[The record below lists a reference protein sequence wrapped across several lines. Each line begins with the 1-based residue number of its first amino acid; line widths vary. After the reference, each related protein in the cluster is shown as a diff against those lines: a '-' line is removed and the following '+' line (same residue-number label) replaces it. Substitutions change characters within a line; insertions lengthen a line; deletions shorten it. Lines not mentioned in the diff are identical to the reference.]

1 MPEPKARGY
10 SDAVRQQAVKLFV
23 DGMNYRR
30 IGRQLGVD
38 HVTVM
43 NWVRDQAHLT
53 PALPSAATTESVL
66 EMDELFSHVA
76 PKRDK
81 KTRSTS

>member
-1 MPEPKARGY
+1 M
-10 SDAVRQQAVKLFV
+10 
-23 DGMNYRR
+23 DGLNYRR

-53 PALPSAATTESVL
+53 PELPVAATTNSVL
-66 EMDELFSHVA
+66 ELDELFTQVA
-76 PKRDK
+76 PKQDK
-81 KTRSTS
+81 KTHAT